1 MGALTSCLAARL
13 HDLSS
18 PRPPGGV
25 TVSILTDG
33 WWQHSSTS
41 KLVVYIYY
49 GFCKLLN
56 YCRLFQLEYLDL
68 DYLDLNWS
76 NETAN
81 TTI

>member
-33 WWQHSSTS
+33 NIRELAANYRPIT
-41 KLVVYIYY
+41 LLLRILYTI
-49 GFCKLLN
+49 KLLPFVSV
-56 YCRLFQLEYLDL
+56 RVFLLK
-68 DYLDLNWS
+68 
-76 NETAN
+76 TH
-81 TTI
+81 

>member
-33 WWQHSSTS
+33 TS
-41 KLVVYIYY
+41 KLQTNYIYY

-68 DYLDLNWS
+68 DYLDLNLS